1 MLGWSGSIAGQAPD
15 QAVKYF
21 KEVIRFGSNS
31 RFEKYFGEHLNL
43 VQPAKKP

>member
-21 KEVIRFGSNS
+21 KEVIRFDSNS
-31 RFEKYFGEHLNL
+31 CFEKYFFEYLSL
-43 VQPAKKP
+43 FQFTKKP